1 MERQLA
7 MAVALLA
14 LLWAASPA
22 AAQVEVSAS
31 LDLTD
36 GWARAEAYVPVRLKI
51 TNHLGGDIDR
61 VSITS
66 GGPVFIIV
74 PWRIAPDQTDEKIVP
89 VYYAGGD
96 LRLFVIPDGSF
107 PTRESPAAA
116 VTPTVRPLSPDAAL
130 VAITEGLPEPDE
142 ATRRMLAERLRVQSL
157 RIVRMSK
164 DALATAVQCGVLDTI
179 VCDAR
184 AETFAT
190 GRAMVVRI
198 ASTPAAEKTEVQ
210 MGPAFPAGAE
220 AAVQPESYRL
230 LASEFWPAQGG
241 RLWLWLGVFSLA
253 AAVIAALVPRRRM
266 LVAAAALV
274 SLAAVAGAMIW
285 LSVDPH
291 AARLRQARV
300 FYAAPS
306 GLALLEHF
314 TAASTRSATVM
325 PPPFGVDPAAPLP
338 LPVLPSSEAILGTQM
353 ILRLGEN
360 PQVQPMRSQ
369 VLIHTLEPAAPPPAL
384 GVESIRFDTLDTL
397 ARRPDVIAALLVE
410 EDRATD
416 AAGRTQTIDA
426 WAVEWKSSADADL
439 AYAGR
444 SLAWWDKAR
453 REGDKP
459 ALLVWQTDRPVARW
473 NNEEKSSLLPALVVY
488 SSP

>member
-1 MERQLA
+1 
-7 MAVALLA
+7 MALALLA
-14 LLWAASPA
+14 LLGITLPAS
-22 AAQVEVSAS
+22 AQVEVSAT

-51 TNHLGGDIDR
+51 TNHLGGDIEGIS
-61 VSITS
+61 VSS
-66 GGPVFIIV
+66 GGPVETVV
-74 PWRIAPDQTDEKIVP
+74 PWRIASDQTDAKVVP

-96 LRLFVIPDGSF
+96 LRLMVIPDGSF
-107 PTRESPAAA
+107 PTRDSPAAVA
-116 VTPTVRPLSPDAAL
+116 TPTVRPLTMDEAL
-130 VAITEGLPEPDE
+130 VAIAEGLPEPDE
-142 ATRRMLAERLRVQSL
+142 AARRMLAERLRVQSL

-164 DALATAVQCGVLDTI
+164 DVLATAVQCGAIDAI

-184 AETFAT
+184 ADAFPS

-198 ASTPAAEKTEVQ
+198 ASTPAADKPQVQ

-220 AAVQPESYRL
+220 AAVQPETYRL
-230 LASEFWPAQGG
+230 LASESWPAESG

-253 AAVIAALVPRRRM
+253 AAVTAALVPRRRM

-274 SLAAVAGAMIW
+274 GLAAVAGVLIW
-285 LSVDPH
+285 LLVDPH
-291 AARLRQARV
+291 AASLRQARV

-306 GLALLEHF
+306 HTGRMAGLALVEHF
-314 TAASTRSATVM
+314 TAASTRSAAVM
-325 PPPFGVDPAAPLP
+325 TPPFGVNPAAPLP

-369 VLIHTLEPAAPPPAL
+369 VLIHTLAPAAPPLAL
-384 GVESIRFDTLDTL
+384 GAESIRSDTLSAL

-416 AAGRTQTIDA
+416 ASGRTQTARA
-426 WAVEWKSSADADL
+426 WAVEWKSSDDEGL

-459 ALLVWQTDRPVARW
+459 ALLAWFADPASSIGDKERPRR
-473 NNEEKSSLLPALVVY
+473 LPALFVY
-488 SSP
+488 AGL

>member
-1 MERQLA
+1 MRIERPLA
-7 MAVALLA
+7 IAVFLLA
-14 LLWAASPA
+14 TSQAV
-22 AAQVEVSAS
+22 AQVEVTAS

-36 GWARAEAYVPVRLKI
+36 GWARAEAYVPVRLKV
-51 TNHLGGDIDR
+51 TNHLGADIGWIS
-61 VSITS
+61 VFN
-66 GGPVFIIV
+66 GGPVVTDV

-96 LRLFVIPDGSF
+96 LRLMVIPSGLFSVD
-107 PTRESPAAA
+107 ELIAADA
-116 VTPTVRPLSPDAAL
+116 TPTVRPLTMDDAL
-130 VAITEGLPEPDE
+130 VAVTEGLPEPDE
-142 ATRRMLAERLRVQSL
+142 ATRRMLGKRLRVQSL

-164 DALATAVQCGVLDTI
+164 DAMATAVQCGVLDAI

-184 AETFAT
+184 AEAFPA

-198 ASTPAAEKTEVQ
+198 ASTPAAEKPQVQ

-220 AAVQPESYRL
+220 AAVQPETYRL
-230 LASEFWPAQGG
+230 LASESWPAEDRR

-253 AAVIAALVPRRRM
+253 AAVTAALVPRRRA

-274 SLAAVAGAMIW
+274 GLAAVAGVLIW
-285 LSVDPH
+285 LLVDPS
-291 AARLRQARV
+291 AACLRQARV

-314 TAASTRSATVM
+314 TATSTRSASVM
-325 PPPFGVDPAAPLP
+325 PPPLGVDPAAPLP

-360 PQVQPMRSQ
+360 PQIQPMRSQ

-384 GVESIRFDTLDTL
+384 GAESIRFDTLGAL
-397 ARRPDVIAALLVE
+397 VRRPDVIAALLVDG
-410 EDRATD
+410 DRATD
-416 AAGRTQTIDA
+416 AAGRTQTARA

>member
-1 MERQLA
+1 MIELRIERQLA
-7 MAVALLA
+7 MAGTLLA

-22 AAQVEVSAS
+22 AAQVEVSAT

-51 TNHLGGDIDR
+51 TNHLGGDIDS

-66 GGPVFIIV
+66 GGPVETIV

-107 PTRESPAAA
+107 PTRESPAAV
-116 VTPTVRPLSPDAAL
+116 VTPTVRPLTMDDAL
-130 VAITEGLPEPDE
+130 VAVTEGLPEPDE
-142 ATRRMLAERLRVQSL
+142 ATRRLLSDRLQAKSL
-157 RIVRMSK
+157 RILHLSK
-164 DALATAVQCGVLDTI
+164 EAMAATVQCSMLDAI
-179 VCDAR
+179 VCDATTE
-184 AETFAT
+184 ASAT

-198 ASTPAAEKTEVQ
+198 ASTPAAEKPQVQ

-230 LASEFWPAQGG
+230 LASESWPAEDRR
-241 RLWLWLGVFSLA
+241 RLWLWLGVFGLA
-253 AAVIAALVPRRRM
+253 AAVIAALVPRRRR

-274 SLAAVAGAMIW
+274 GLSAVAGAMIW
-285 LSVDPH
+285 LLVDPH
-291 AARLRQARV
+291 AACLRQARV

-314 TAASTRSATVM
+314 TATSTRSATVM
-325 PPPFGVDPAAPLP
+325 PPPFDVDPAAPLP

-360 PQVQPMRSQ
+360 PQVVPMRSQ

-384 GVESIRFDTLDTL
+384 GAESIRFDTLSAL
-397 ARRPDVIAALLVE
+397 ARRPDVIAALRVDG
-410 EDRATD
+410 DRATD
-416 AAGRTQTIDA
+416 ATGRTQTASA
-426 WAVEWKSSADADL
+426 WAVEWKSSADEGL

-453 REGDKP
+453 REGNRP
-459 ALLVWQTDRPVARW
+459 ALLVWFAEPPHR
-473 NNEEKSSLLPALVVY
+473 LPALIVY
-488 SSP
+488 AGL